1 VNGPQDVTTGMRL
14 YGIGFC
20 IAMLAV
26 AIGFA
31 VAATGASE
39 EARGLYIGV
48 AVLAGAG
55 GLALTALVVTLERKV
70 RAWQRT
76 EVG

>member
-1 VNGPQDVTTGMRL
+1 MRL

-39 EARGLYIGV
+39 EARGLYICV